1 MTDAIAGF
9 VDGVLNRD
17 SFDLNVTQIDPKNEV
32 KYKTTERIKMSNI
45 PEQMNKMADDDA
57 KKALAMGLVGK
68 EVICEVKSRDSEGT
82 LECDVFYKK

>member
-1 MTDAIAGF
+1 MVDAIAGF

-17 SFDLNVTQIDPKNEV
+17 SFDLNVTQFDPKNET
-32 KYKTTERIKMSNI
+32 KYKSTERVRMSNI
-45 PEQMNKMADDDA
+45 PEQMNKMADVDA